1 MIARAVSVVGTFGGG
16 GGYKG
21 SLIGCAEQSAREHD
35 RCSPGV
41 QPLLDR
47 FGQGQKCLGIGSS
60 QSTNTTQS
68 SVGESIQSFQVGLV
82 VYMLPMLL
90 RTLATGDLY
99 PDNVE
104 IMSSFNVARHILVNI
119 EVSAAV

>member
-1 MIARAVSVVGTFGGG
+1 MIARAVSVVGTLGS
-16 GGYKG
+16 YKG
-21 SLIGCAEQSAREHD
+21 SLMGCAEQSAGEHD

-41 QPLLDR
+41 QPLLGR
-47 FGQGQKCLGIGSS
+47 FGQGQKCLGIGFS
-60 QSTNTTQS
+60 QSTNTSQS
-68 SVGESIQSFQVGLV
+68 SVGGSIQSFQVGLV
-82 VYMLPMLL
+82 VYMLPMLP

-104 IMSSFNVARHILVNI
+104 IMSIFNVARHILVNI